1 MSNLNVKDKVVFST
15 DYRSPPSGC
24 GTIERRDGSFVLIQH
39 EGCKPNVL
47 DGVYEEIILIPY
59 DMGAEYEKGN
69 EKVISVLKR
78 EEVEV
83 VYDIELADQHEI
95 GSPYMTLDKFA
106 ELTRFY
112 Y

>member
-39 EGCKPNVL
+39 EGCKPDVL
-47 DGVYEEIILIPY
+47 DGIYKDILHIEYDFGVEYEKANEEIISI
-59 DMGAEYEKGN
+59 
-69 EKVISVLKR
+69 LKS
-78 EEVEV
+78 EGDEL
-83 VYDIELADQHEI
+83 VYDIELADQHEV
-95 GSPYMTLDKFA
+95 GSPYMSLDKFA
-106 ELTRFY
+106 ELTRLY